1 MEKQQSFKGVMEK
14 QKSFHGLVEKQ
25 KSFRLAMERQL
36 SFGGERKKSKES
48 PGKRGDLPLHLA
60 ARGGNLGKV
69 KEIFQ
74 KLDEEGIKELLS
86 KKNREGETALYV
98 ATENG
103 HSMVVGEFLKHLD
116 LQTAS
121 IAANN
126 GYDPCHVAAK
136 QGHLEL
142 EMCCWKSEVH
152 NNLSSLLSADPSH
165 EANQSFFGKRSPVL
179 HHMIFQTADS

>member
-1 MEKQQSFKGVMEK
+1 MEKQVSFRMGAMEKQQSFKGVMEK
-14 QKSFHGLVEKQ
+14 QKSFHGLMEKQ

-36 SFGGERKKSKES
+36 SFGGERKSRKES
-48 PGKRGDLPLHLA
+48 PGKRGDSPLHLA

-86 KKNREGETALYV
+86 KRNQEGETALYV

-126 GYDPCHVAAK
+126 GYDPFHVAAK
-136 QGHLEL
+136 QGHL
-142 EMCCWKSEVH
+142 
-152 NNLSSLLSADPSH
+152 ADPSH